1 VTPEDRRE
9 ATISTALLLL
19 AVLACVLT
27 FAASQC

>member
-1 VTPEDRRE
+1 MSPEDQRE
-9 ATISTALLLL
+9 ATISTVLLLL